1 MIVFFQEGIHRLYE
15 FFRGACDPGKVEGF
29 WVLACRRPG
38 RVDGLLRRPLAP
50 LARELLEGQAFVTT
64 APGGLSR
71 TCFACLGVEGVFESS
86 PRTDCDTSFAVFH
99 GPEAELSGEAF
110 SLSYQ
115 EAAPSWQVQVRYVST
130 EHLTRVQPLTEF
142 LLIR

>member
-50 LARELLEGQAFVTT
+50 WPVSFWKDRPSSPQLLEASREHALHVSVWKEFSSQVPELIVTPPLPSFMGRKPSCQARPF
-64 APGGLSR
+64 PSR
-71 TCFACLGVEGVFESS
+71 TKKQHRRGEYRCL
-86 PRTDCDTSFAVFH
+86 TC
-99 GPEAELSGEAF
+99 
-110 SLSYQ
+110 
-115 EAAPSWQVQVRYVST
+115 
-130 EHLTRVQPLTEF
+130 
-142 LLIR
+142 LLNV